1 MKKKLGLAVG
11 LALCFL
17 LAFLVAMPRGE
28 SEEAVPT
35 PVTPTPEETK
45 EVEVP
50 SSHVREAMYYTTQ
63 LGNYVQCQLCPNR
76 CVIKEGQRGIC
87 EVRENRGGK
96 LYTLVYGN
104 PVAVHIDPIEKKP
117 FNHFLPATS
126 ALSLATAGCNLD
138 CAYCQNWTISQARPE
153 EVTSYDLPP
162 EKVVELALEKG
173 CESIAYTYTEP
184 VIFYEYMLET
194 SKLARAKGI
203 RNVVIT
209 NGFINPE
216 PLRELCQYVD
226 AIRVDLK
233 GFTEDFY
240 HEVSQGELRPVLET
254 LKIIQEEGVHL
265 EIINLVVPTLN
276 DGEEEIRQM
285 CQWILENLGPDVPLH
300 FTRFTPMYRLQN
312 LPPTPVETLERAR
325 EIAIEEGLHYVYIG
339 NVPGHPGENTY
350 CPKCG
355 KLLIK
360 RMGFYVVENHIV
372 DGKCEYC
379 GEPIPGVWE

>member
-1 MKKKLGLAVG
+1 MKKRLGLAVG

-17 LAFLVAMPRGE
+17 LLACQAGE
-28 SEEAVPT
+28 SEKATPT
-35 PVTPTPEETK
+35 PPITPAPEETK
-45 EVEVP
+45 ELEVP

-63 LGNYVQCQLCPNR
+63 SGNYVQCQLCPRR
-76 CVIKEGQRGIC
+76 CVIPEGQRGLC

-126 ALSLATAGCNLD
+126 ALSLATVGCNLD

-153 EVTSYDLPP
+153 EVASYDLPP
-162 EKVVELALEKG
+162 EAVVELALEKG

-184 VIFYEYMLET
+184 TVFYEYMLDT
-194 SKLARAKGI
+194 AKLARAKGI
-203 RNVVIT
+203 KNVVIT
-209 NGFINPE
+209 AGFINPE
-216 PLRELCQYVD
+216 PLRELCHAVD

-233 GFTEDFY
+233 GFNQDFY
-240 HEVSQGELRPVLET
+240 RKVVQGELGPVLET
-254 LKIIQEEGVHL
+254 LKIIQEEGIHL

-276 DGEEEIRQM
+276 DDEEEIRQM
-285 CQWILENLGPDVPLH
+285 CRWILENLGPDVPLH
-300 FTRFTPMYRLQN
+300 FTRFYPMYRLKN

-325 EIAIEEGLHYVYIG
+325 EIALEEGLHYVYIG
-339 NVPGHPGENTY
+339 NVPGHPAGNTY

>member
-1 MKKKLGLAVG
+1 MGKKLGLAVG

-17 LAFLVAMPRGE
+17 LALLVAMPRRGG
-28 SEEAVPT
+28 SKEAVPT
-35 PVTPTPEETK
+35 PITPTPEETK
-45 EVEVP
+45 E
-50 SSHVREAMYYTTQ
+50 HVREAMYYTTQ

-76 CVIKEGQRGIC
+76 CVIKEGQRGTC

-117 FNHFLPATS
+117 FYHFLPAS
-126 ALSLATAGCNLD
+126 DSFSLATAGCNLD
-138 CAYCQNWTISQARPE
+138 CAYCQNWTISQVRPE
-153 EVTSYDLPP
+153 EVESYDLPP
-162 EKVVELALEKG
+162 EEAVALALEKG
-173 CESIAYTYTEP
+173 CKSIAYTYTEP
-184 VIFYEYMLET
+184 TVFYEYMLET

-203 RNVVIT
+203 KNVVVT

-216 PLRELCQYVD
+216 PLRELCKYVD

-240 HEVSQGELRPVLET
+240 HQVCQGELAPVLQT

-276 DGEEEIRQM
+276 DDEEEIRQM
-285 CQWILENLGPDVPLH
+285 CQWILENLGPDVPVH
-300 FTRFTPMYRLQN
+300 FTRFQPMYRLQN

-325 EIAIEEGLHYVYIG
+325 EIALEVGLHYVYIG
-339 NVPGHPGENTY
+339 NVPGHPAENTY

-360 RMGFYVVENHIV
+360 RMGFYVEENHIV

-379 GEPIPGVWE
+379 GNPIPGVWE